1 MHLLLKNGGSSEPK
15 PSATV
20 TEIQEAEGAEAAA
33 EDTEGTGATPEIIPL
48 ATRTKEGMAELV
60 KTLKNL
66 PGQLV
71 IPTVTAPHEHCHAS
85 EKPLPVSVLYE
96 YMLHL

>member
-20 TEIQEAEGAEAAA
+20 TEITEGEGAQAAA
-33 EDTEGTGATPEIIPL
+33 EDAEGAGATPEIIPL

-66 PGQLV
+66 PGQ
-71 IPTVTAPHEHCHAS
+71 S
-85 EKPLPVSVLYE
+85 
-96 YMLHL
+96 LHSPP